1 MASKHPP
8 QSAREF
14 QEELGELVREAEDEG
29 IDLSCARDVEA
40 CEDGY
45 KYMVEISRVQDA

>member
-14 QEELGELVREAEDEG
+14 QEELGELVREAENRG

-40 CEDGY
+40 YEDGY

>member
-14 QEELGELVREAEDEG
+14 QEELSELVREAEDEG
-29 IDLSCARDVEA
+29 IDLARPRDIEA

-45 KYMVEISRVQDA
+45 KYMVEISRVRDS